1 VARAR
6 REAVNIAGAG
16 ADPFNQNL
24 FKENRKMGA
33 SKDVL
38 DNHLKCFGEGD
49 LKGILSDYAP
59 GAVLF
64 TPNGPLK
71 GVDSIRPLFEQL
83 IAEFGKPGATFSMK
97 LQSVEGDYAY
107 ILWAAE
113 TADNV
118 YEMATDMFV
127 VRDGKIIAQS
137 FAGKITPKR

>member
-1 VARAR
+1 MRHSGR
-6 REAVNIAGAG
+6 
-16 ADPFNQNL
+16 ADPFNQNQ

-33 SKDVL
+33 TKDVL

-49 LKGILSDYAP
+49 LKGILSDYAR

-71 GVDSIRPLFEQL
+71 GVDSIKPLFEQL

-118 YEMATDMFV
+118 YEMATDTFV

-137 FAGKITPKR
+137 FAGKITPKG